1 VLYDFRFPPRDEALR
16 AELESDLERGG
27 VAPLLTRLR
36 KLDPETAEAV
46 DARNPR
52 RVVRALEVALLG
64 ADGQV
69 TLPREPELWHADTRV
84 IGVGCERA
92 PLVERLD
99 ARVEAMWA
107 DGLLDEVRGLVPLG
121 IEQGKTASRAIGYQ
135 QALAQLRGEVTERQ
149 AIEETQAL
157 TRRYAR
163 RQVSW
168 FKRYRDVQWLDSTTG
183 APDVLRVTV

>member
-1 VLYDFRFPPRDEALR
+1 MGGVESLLARLR
-16 AELESDLERGG
+16 A
-27 VAPLLTRLR
+27 
-36 KLDPETAEAV
+36 LDATAASEV

-64 ADGQV
+64 ADAQV
-69 TLPREPELWHADTRV
+69 TLPQAPKLWHDHTRV
-84 IGVGCERA
+84 LGVSCERA
-92 PLVERLD
+92 TLVKRLD
-99 ARVEAMWA
+99 ARVEEMWA
-107 DGLLDEVRGLVPLG
+107 SGLVAEARDLVPLG

-135 QALAQLRGEVTERQ
+135 QALAQLRGELSERQ

-168 FKRYRDVQWLDSTTG
+168 FKRYADVHWFDASDS
-183 APDVLRVTV
+183 APDVAKVETAS